1 MQVGTGELLE
11 LFLENGLRAGRIVCR
26 GDLIPAPGQYLLAHD
41 PASAALLP
49 VPLFN
54 AGPLQ
59 DGFLAAAP
67 IPEDWRPGTM
77 LSLRGPLGKG
87 FKLPS
92 AARRAVLLAMRPHF
106 GRLQA
111 LLGIALDQGAA
122 VVLVSGSAGSNELP
136 PAVEIRPLAALGEV
150 AAWADYLAV
159 DLWREDLPELR
170 VLLGEHAL
178 FSIPIPAQVLV
189 VTDMP
194 CGGMAECGVCA
205 LPARRSWKLACKDG
219 PVFELAELI

>member
-11 LFLENGLRAGRIVCR
+11 LFLENGLRAGMIACR
-26 GDLIPAPGQYLLAHD
+26 GDLIPAPGQYLLAYD
-41 PASAALLP
+41 PVSAALLP

-54 AGPLQ
+54 AGSLQ

-67 IPEDWRPGTM
+67 VPEAWRPGTM

-92 AARRAVLLAMRPHF
+92 AARRVALLAMRPHF

-111 LLGIALDQGAA
+111 LLGIALEQGAA
-122 VVLVSGSAGSNELP
+122 IVLVSGSAGSDDLP

-159 DLWREDLPELR
+159 DLWREDLSGLC

-178 FSIPIPAQVLV
+178 SSIPIPAQVLV

-205 LPARRSWKLACKDG
+205 LPVRRSWKLVCRDG